1 MTKKLTDSEY
11 QVQRN
16 SVNFEWI
23 GHPMND
29 SDVGYPDQY
38 DNILS
43 PLEKNRNN
51 EKESY
56 KSRIKKG
63 K

>member
-16 SVNFEWI
+16 SVNFDWI

-43 PLEKNRNN
+43 PLEK
-51 EKESY
+51 K
-56 KSRIKKG
+56 
-63 K
+63 